1 MGVAVDQ
8 AEIGAAIQAQNTADS
23 GIAETRTTPDSTADQ
38 APPGDRRNTRRSR
51 RNAQKSLPDWIEEAT
66 ALANAA
72 DSLDALKTAI
82 ESFDGCPLKQL
93 CEKTVVYDGTP
104 GAPVMVLGEG
114 PGGQE
119 DRIGL
124 PFVGKAGQLL
134 DKMLAAIQLDR
145 KTNTFISN
153 VNYWRPPG
161 NRNPEADELAVCRP
175 FVDRMVDLAQ
185 PKIIIATG
193 GVAAKSLLDTKTGIM
208 RLRGSERPFTT
219 PAGTEVPLVPMFHP
233 AYLLAARRTRAAP
246 GAICCW
252 SRLVLSEMGGRGLSK
267 FELVFDMLVGFVLFG
282 ILGTIATFLALLLWL
297 QPSVELWAPCARNCR
312 LRLRSPRRGRA
323 RPAKNCHLYSIPFC
337 AI

>member
-1 MGVAVDQ
+1 MPQNASAAALKALTDWWEEMGVEVDHTEIAAVMKAQ
-8 AEIGAAIQAQNTADS
+8 SAAIPGSTQDRSPQTQSAPETPDQVRGGRTSRRSKAKTLTDW
-23 GIAETRTTPDSTADQ
+23 IAEA
-38 APPGDRRNTRRSR
+38 G
-51 RNAQKSLPDWIEEAT
+51 
-66 ALANAA
+66 ALAAGA
-72 DSLDALKTAI
+72 DSLEALKAAI

-93 CEKTVVYDGTP
+93 CEKTVVYDGTL

-134 DKMLAAIQLDR
+134 DKMLGAIGLDR

-175 FVDRMVDLAQ
+175 FVNRMVDLAQ

-208 RLRGSERPFTT
+208 RLRGSERPFETPSGTT
-219 PAGTEVPLVPMFHP
+219 APLVPMFHP
-233 AYLLAARRTRAAP
+233 AYLLRRPQDKSRAWRDLLLVQAR
-246 GAICCW
+246 
-252 SRLVLSEMGGRGLSK
+252 LKEMG
-267 FELVFDMLVGFVLFG
+267 
-282 ILGTIATFLALLLWL
+282 
-297 QPSVELWAPCARNCR
+297 VEV
-312 LRLRSPRRGRA
+312 
-323 RPAKNCHLYSIPFC
+323 
-337 AI
+337 